1 MGPVS
6 MTKLYQAEHEE
17 GQEQEQTYMKRHK
30 DPHRLKCGAWED

>member
-1 MGPVS
+1 MGPVP